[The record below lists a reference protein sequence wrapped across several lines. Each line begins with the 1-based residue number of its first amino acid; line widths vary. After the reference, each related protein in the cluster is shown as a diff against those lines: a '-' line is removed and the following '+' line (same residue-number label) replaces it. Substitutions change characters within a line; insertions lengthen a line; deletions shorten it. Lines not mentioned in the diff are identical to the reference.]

1 MIMRERFTDR
11 IVVVTGAAGGLGR
24 ALALGFARE
33 GARLIITDVAAEGLS
48 ETAALVRDA
57 GADCATHGFDLAS
70 EPEIQKFGAEI
81 CAAHPRIDVLFNNAG
96 IAYGEITQSVE
107 TVGQQKWLR
116 YLTVNSIAPLLLG
129 MALRPALAAA
139 KGVILNQSSMAAYMP
154 STIYG
159 VTKATLNSLT
169 YGMAQV
175 FGADG
180 IRVNAIAPGMMET
193 PASNA
198 GLPPE
203 TQARVEAMQPLKL
216 HGLPEDIVAL
226 ALFLASDDARFI
238 TSEIV
243 HCDAGNR
250 IRGWRG

>member
-1 MIMRERFTDR
+1 MRKRFTDR
-11 IVVVTGAAGGLGR
+11 VVVVTGAAGGLGR

-33 GARLIITDVAAEGLS
+33 GARLIITDVAEDGLR
-48 ETAALVRDA
+48 ETSALVHEA
-57 GADCATHGFDLAS
+57 GADCSTYGFDLAV
-70 EPEIQKFGAEI
+70 EKEIQEFGAAI
-81 CAAHPRIDVLFNNAG
+81 CSVHPRVDVLFNNAG

-107 TVGQQKWLR
+107 TVGQEKWLR
-116 YLTVNSIAPLLLG
+116 YLTINSVAPLLLG
-129 MALRPALAAA
+129 VALRPALAAA

-175 FGADG
+175 FGVDG

-193 PASNA
+193 AASNA
-198 GLPPE
+198 GLPSD
-203 TQARVEAMQPLKL
+203 TQARIQAMQPLKL

-226 ALFLASDDARFI
+226 ALFLASDEARFI

>member
-1 MIMRERFTDR
+1 
-11 IVVVTGAAGGLGR
+11 VVITGAAGGLGR
-24 ALALGFARE
+24 ALALGFAGE
-33 GARLIITDVAAEGLS
+33 GARLILADVAADGLR
-48 ETAALVRDA
+48 ETATLVRGA
-57 GADCATHGFDLAS
+57 GAECSTHGFDLAA
-70 EPEIQKFGAEI
+70 EQEIEKFGAEI
-81 CAAHPRIDVLFNNAG
+81 CATHPRIDVLFNNAG

-107 TVGQQKWLR
+107 TIGQQKWLR
-116 YLTVNSIAPLLLG
+116 YLTINSIAPLLLG
-129 MALRPALAAA
+129 IALRPALAAA

-193 PASNA
+193 AAANA
-198 GLPPE
+198 GLPPD
-203 TQARVEAMQPLKL
+203 TQARVQATQMLAL
-216 HGLPEDIVAL
+216 HGLPEDIVNL
-226 ALFLASDDARFI
+226 ALFLASDEARFI
-238 TSEIV
+238 TSEIM
-243 HCDAGNR
+243 HCDAGSR

>member
-1 MIMRERFTDR
+1 MEMRARFIDR

-33 GARLIITDVAAEGLS
+33 GARLVITDVAAEGLS
-48 ETAALVRDA
+48 ETAALVRDV
-57 GADCATHGFDLAS
+57 GTDCSTHGFDLAS
-70 EPEIQKFGAEI
+70 EQEIQKFGAEI

-129 MALRPALAAA
+129 IALRPALAAA

-175 FGADG
+175 FGVDG

-193 PASNA
+193 AASNA
-198 GLPPE
+198 GLPPD

-216 HGLPEDIVAL
+216 HGLPEDIVSL